1 MGEAVSLSMRR
12 EGAAREVPACGGK
25 ERDGERE
32 RKWRESGE
40 RGGGVRVSIRILY
53 FIWCKAEG
61 RFGPAMGRFGS
72 SGIADFLLT

>member
-1 MGEAVSLSMRR
+1 VVEKR
-12 EGAAREVPACGGK
+12 EM
-25 ERDGERE
+25 ERE

-53 FIWCKAEG
+53 FIWCKEEG

-72 SGIADFLLT
+72 SGVADFLLT